1 MHVCIHAG
9 TIQPQT
15 LANPKN
21 YPRFDSQISESYMY
35 IKSERSDLKHQATNV
50 FR

>member
-21 YPRFDSQISESYMY
+21 YPRFDSQISESY
-35 IKSERSDLKHQATNV
+35 IKSERSDLKQQATNV